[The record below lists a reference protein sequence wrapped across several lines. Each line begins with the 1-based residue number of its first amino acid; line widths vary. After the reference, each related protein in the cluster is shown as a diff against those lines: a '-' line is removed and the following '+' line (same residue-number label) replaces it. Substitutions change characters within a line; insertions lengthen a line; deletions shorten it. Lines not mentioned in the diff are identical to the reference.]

1 MKINVKASLKLDTS
15 AIAGKLTHN
24 NKVGTFLAS
33 EWHKLISP
41 FTPKQTGNL
50 IEGKIIKP
58 YAIQYTAQYA
68 NKMYFGK
75 TFNFRKDKNPKATSF
90 WSEKAEATQK
100 YKLIDAVGLF
110 IEREKVLK

>member
-1 MKINVKASLKLDTS
+1 MKINVKASLKLDAS
-15 AIAGKLTHN
+15 AIAGKLTRN

-33 EWHKLISP
+33 EWHRLISP

-58 YAIQYTAQYA
+58 YAIQYTAHYA
-68 NKMYFGK
+68 NRLYYGK
-75 TFNFRKDKNPKATSF
+75 KFNFRKDKNVKSTSY
-90 WSEKAEATQK
+90 WSEKGEATEK
-100 YKLIDAVGLF
+100 SKLIDAVGKF